1 MNYEEIEEYIK
12 SILTEK
18 RFMHSKG
25 VAKRAKELAHIYGE
39 DEEKA
44 RLIGIAHDIAKEMPK
59 EEAIQYAREN
69 GIEFDEIE
77 KNEPGLWHSKI
88 GADIVQKRFGF
99 TKDMSQSILY
109 HTTGNIN
116 MNTMDKIIYIA
127 DKTEENRTN
136 PDLVM
141 AREISNQ
148 NLDKGLLLVAKRAI
162 SYSLAKDSLIH
173 PDTIELMNHI
183 IMNKR
188 NNNECDLI

>member
-1 MNYEEIEEYIK
+1 MNYEQIEEYVK
-12 SILTEK
+12 NILTEK
-18 RFMHSKG
+18 RFIHSKG

-44 RLIGIAHDIAKEMPK
+44 TLIGIAHDIAKEMPK
-59 EEAIQYAREN
+59 EEAIQYAKEN

-88 GADIVQKRFGF
+88 GADIVEKRFGF

-109 HTTGNIN
+109 HT

-136 PDLVM
+136 PDLVV

-148 NLDKGLLLVAKRAI
+148 NLDKGLLQVAKRAI
-162 SYSLAKDSLIH
+162 SYSLGKDSLIH
-173 PDTIELMNHI
+173 PDTIELMNKI
-183 IMNKR
+183 VMEQKD
-188 NNNECDLI
+188 E